1 MQTRNLMGYL
11 VETDLLATQ
20 KWYSQ
25 ANAWGCSCGHCRNF
39 LAHARV
45 NLLPDSVRTVL
56 KEWKIPPEKATYV
69 SELYTDEAGIHYQ
82 FSYRIAGR
90 ILADSAQR
98 VPAMGRCCRE
108 PYPYGAPDFPEPHFD
123 LEFWVTL
130 PWILEEASG

>member
-11 VETDLLATQ
+11 VETDLLVTQ
-20 KWYSQ
+20 RWYSQ

-39 LAHARV
+39 LAHARG
-45 NLLPDSVRTVL
+45 NLLPDLVQTVL
-56 KEWKIPPEKATYV
+56 EELKIPLEKATYV

-90 ILADSAQR
+90 ILAELPR
-98 VPAMGRCCRE
+98 EVPAMGRCCQE